1 MFWATLSL
9 PLKVMTSQKFLR
21 LRYPVLGS
29 SLRRTRKKHYLVLLP
44 IQGLFEGPVDEDVI
58 INDLERIQV
67 PAESLHALSVER
79 PDIMQTLVPPPEAVA
94 MEDLILNQ
102 PRPDRP
108 LISSLNSF
116 IPRINDIPVHSL
128 NDLFENCPNSDLN
141 TLSYLH
147 NIQSDIR
154 KSYVPMNSIH
164 SDQSI
169 LFYEHV
175 LKANSLVLNTLR
187 FGYRPG
193 FQ

>member
-1 MFWATLSL
+1 MSWATLNL
-9 PLKVMTSQKFLR
+9 PLKVMILQKSLR
-21 LRYPVLGS
+21 SLCPVLGS
-29 SLRRTRKKHYLVLLP
+29 LLHLTRKKRYLVLLP
-44 IQGLFEGPVDEDVI
+44 IRGLFEGLVDEDVI
-58 INDLERIQV
+58 IKDLERIQV
-67 PAESLHALSVER
+67 PAESLHASSVER